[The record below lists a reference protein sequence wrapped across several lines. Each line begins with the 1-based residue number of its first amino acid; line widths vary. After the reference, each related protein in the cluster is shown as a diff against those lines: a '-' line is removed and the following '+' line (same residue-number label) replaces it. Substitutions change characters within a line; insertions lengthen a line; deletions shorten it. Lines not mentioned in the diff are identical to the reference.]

1 MFPDDILEEIIPEK
15 NETFLGDFETQFTAP
30 GLFQGHS
37 GKTNGAWKNRRILEE
52 NEKGNSHSYTPGSSA
67 YLSKISKM
75 NVKSFARD
83 LVTDVC
89 I

>member
-1 MFPDDILEEIIPEK
+1 MRKEIH
-15 NETFLGDFETQFTAP
+15 T
-30 GLFQGHS
+30 H
-37 GKTNGAWKNRRILEE
+37 
-52 NEKGNSHSYTPGSSA
+52 TPQVDSSA